1 MVVRTKLTPPRL
13 DRVIKRLRLFQILEG
28 WRRCPLLLVKAEPG
42 YGKSVAVASFLAE
55 IAQRWAWCNLAE
67 TESEPLSFLNHLV
80 AMLHTLHPAIGEE
93 ARDLLTQEGGIRHLW
108 PSVVTALVNDLADH
122 LHEDAFL
129 VLDDYHLASCPE
141 VDAIVQRFIEYM
153 PPHCHLALITRHAL
167 HWPALTRWRAY
178 GEVLEITQK
187 ELAFTPQE
195 VTVLFQERFG
205 VKLSDEEAAS
215 LAQETEGWI
224 IALQLVGVRGAEGPR
239 KVFGSRSLQEIFSY
253 LVAEVLEKEP
263 PEVRT
268 FLVQTSVLRY
278 LHPTI
283 CDLLVGRTDSARIL
297 KDLESH
303 SLFVI
308 GLEPDSYRYHHL
320 FQEMLRSQ
328 LDESTRRSI
337 HKRAAEIFRA
347 RGEWEEAVY
356 HFLEA
361 GELSHAGDLL
371 THHAEAM
378 IWAGRYE
385 TLIGWLKRVGERVM
399 DEHPRLWLSLGDCL
413 RLTSDF
419 AGALRAYDR
428 EVLQGEVRALM
439 GKILVYL
446 DTVQPARAAPLLR
459 EARHLG
465 RQMRQKALRKEIM
478 ALWAENE
485 LNCGR
490 LRRAERLQRV
500 AGICDPRLW
509 VRQGRLEAVRSWLE
523 RAVAQAA
530 LRPVP
535 RSHREDTV
543 LLSWVLSALGEG
555 DRARTLAEQGLRRG
569 RELHSAIIE
578 CVAWARL
585 GHSWLCGEEGER
597 DPQRALEC
605 YRRSQ
610 ELAEALGVER
620 FRAEGLLG
628 ATLAYGEQG
637 HWEAARQHASMG
649 LAILTDSGD
658 RYLRAMQR
666 AALGVAL
673 AAICPDEAMRELAEA
688 AQEAEGCGDRY
699 IPCVAR
705 LWIAVLGE
713 GEPSR
718 VLEEIQREGYA
729 FLLVRRPP
737 LGLPRSA
744 RVRFLHRALSLGVLP
759 EYTRYLLKELESPLV
774 WWPPVRVGSEPPP
787 LYVQT
792 LGEFRVWRGDQEI
805 PPEAWG
811 RSKARQLF
819 QMLVRRRALHREE
832 ILEALWPGTDPK
844 DAAAR
849 LRVTL
854 HALHRALEPQRP
866 SGAPPFYVVR
876 QGEQLL
882 LNPEATIV
890 TDADEFLRWVEEG
903 RAAARLGSLDQA
915 LQYYRRALALYRGE
929 YLPEARYEDWSA
941 TEAERLSMTY
951 LTVMTEV
958 AALLLQRG
966 EFEEARALCYRV
978 LAKDPCWEE
987 AYNLL
992 IEIYLKEGNRSAALR
1007 TYQRCVRSLRERL
1020 GVAPSSRTAALLTP
1034 STKL

>member
-1 MVVRTKLTPPRL
+1 MVVRTKLIPPRL
-13 DRVIKRLRLFQILEG
+13 DRVIKRPRLFQMLEG
-28 WRRCPLLLVKAEPG
+28 WRHCPLLLVKAEPG

-55 IAQRWAWCNLAE
+55 LSCRWAWCSLAE
-67 TESEPLSFLNHLV
+67 TEAEPSSFLEHLV
-80 AMLHTLHPAIGEE
+80 AALQTIHPTIGEK
-93 ARDLLTQEGGIRHLW
+93 AQDLLTQEGGIRHLW
-108 PSVVTALVNDLADH
+108 PSVVTTLVNDLADQ
-122 LHEDAFL
+122 LHDEAFL

-153 PPHCHLALITRHAL
+153 PPQFHLALITRHAL
-167 HWPALTRWRAY
+167 RWPALPRWRVY
-178 GEVLEITQK
+178 GEVVEITQR

-195 VTVLFQERFG
+195 VAAFFHERFG
-205 VKLSDEEAAS
+205 MKLSDEEATS
-215 LAQETEGWI
+215 LARETEGWV
-224 IALQLVGVRGAEGPR
+224 IALQLLGVRGAEGPLR
-239 KVFGSRSLQEIFSY
+239 LSGSQSLQEIFSY
-253 LVAEVLEKEP
+253 LVAEVLEQEP
-263 PEVRT
+263 PEVRA
-268 FLVQTSVLRY
+268 FLSRTSVLRY

-283 CDLLVGRTDSARIL
+283 CDLLLDRSDSSHIL
-297 KDLESH
+297 KDLESR
-303 SLFVI
+303 SLFCI
-308 GLEPDSYRYHHL
+308 GLGPDSYRYHHL

-328 LDESTRRSI
+328 LDEPTRRSV
-337 HKRAAEIFRA
+337 HLKAAEIFCA

-361 GELSHAGDLL
+361 GQMSRAGDLL
-371 THHAEAM
+371 AHHAEAM

-385 TLIGWLKRVGERVM
+385 TLISWLTRVGEHIL
-399 DEHPRLWLSLGDCL
+399 DEHPKLWLSLGDCL

-419 AGALRAYDR
+419 EGALRAYDR

-446 DTVQPARAAPLLR
+446 DTVQPARAASLLCQ
-459 EARHLG
+459 ARQLA
-465 RQMRQKALRKEIM
+465 RRTRQKALRREIM

-485 LNCGR
+485 LNFGR
-490 LRRAERLQRV
+490 LRRAERLQRR

-509 VRQGRLEAVRSWLE
+509 VRQGRLEAARKMLE
-523 RAVAQAA
+523 RAVAQPSA
-530 LRPVP
+530 RPIP

-543 LLSWVLSALGEG
+543 LLSWVLAALGEG
-555 DRARTLAEQGLRRG
+555 ERARALAEQGLRRG

-597 DPQRALEC
+597 DPHQALEC
-605 YRRSQ
+605 YRRSE
-610 ELAEALGVER
+610 ELAEALKVER

-628 ATLAYGEQG
+628 ATLAYGELG
-637 HWEAARQHASMG
+637 NWEAARQHASVG

-658 RYLRAMQR
+658 CYLRAMQR

-673 AAICPDEAMRELAEA
+673 ASICPDEALHELREA
-688 AQEAEGCGDRY
+688 AQEAVGCGDRY
-699 IPCVAR
+699 IPCVAH
-705 LWIAVLGE
+705 LWMAVLGE
-713 GEPSR
+713 GEPSS
-718 VLEEIQREGYA
+718 VLEEIQREGYE

-737 LGLPRSA
+737 LGLPRAA
-744 RVRFLHRALSLGVLP
+744 RVRFLQQALSQGALP
-759 EYTRYLLKELESPLV
+759 EYTRYLLKELESPLG
-774 WWPPVRVGSEPPP
+774 WWPPVRVGCGPPP
-787 LYVQT
+787 LYIQT
-792 LGEFRVWRGDQEI
+792 LGEFRVWQGDREI
-805 PPEAWG
+805 PKEAWG

-819 QMLVRRRALHREE
+819 QMLVRRRSMHREE
-832 ILEALWPGTDPK
+832 ILEALWPGADPK

-849 LRVTL
+849 LRVAL
-854 HALHRALEPQRP
+854 HALQRALEPTRP
-866 SGAPPFYVVR
+866 PGAPPFYVVR
-876 QGEQLL
+876 QGDRVV

-890 TDADEFLRWVEEG
+890 TDVDEFLRQVEEG
-903 RAAARLGSLDQA
+903 RSAARLGLLEKA
-915 LQYYRRALALYRGE
+915 LQHYRRALALYRGE

-941 TEAERLSMTY
+941 QEAEQLALTY

-966 EFEEARALCYRV
+966 ELEEARALCYRV

-1020 GVAPSSRTAALLTP
+1020 GVTP
-1034 STKL
+1034 SCPPPMKL